1 MRSIIKNRQQGYG
14 LLEWLFILL
23 VLAFIMLIGFRVV
36 PLYSENQYIV
46 AGLKDLVKV
55 DENLND
61 MTDAEILKKMEN
73 FYSINGVRSEA
84 AQDIEIE
91 REEDKVLVKVDYDA
105 EVNLFTDQPVI
116 GTVKIVIPFRNH
128 LDSEFPGQCC
138 KPQKS
143 TGK

>member
-1 MRSIIKNRQQGYG
+1 MRSTIKNRQQGYG

-23 VLAFIMLIGFRVV
+23 VLAFILLVGFRVV
-36 PLYSENQYIV
+36 PLYSENQFIV

-55 DENLND
+55 DENLSD
-61 MTDAEILKKMEN
+61 MSDAEIRKKMES
-73 FYSINGVRSEA
+73 FYAINGVRSEG
-84 AQDIEIE
+84 AQEIEIE
-91 REEDKVLVKVDYDA
+91 REDNKVLVKIEYDA

-128 LDSEFPGQCC
+128 LNSESPGQCC
-138 KPQKS
+138 KPQA